1 MYSIHPSS
9 SDEDEKP
16 IGEGCHCI
24 TYCFTGLDHDTITS
38 TQTRVLLH
46 WYGIVVYCSK
56 Y

>member
-1 MYSIHPSS
+1 MYPIHPSS

-46 WYGIVVYCSK
+46 YPPK
-56 Y
+56 

>member
-1 MYSIHPSS
+1 MYHIHPS

-38 TQTRVLLH
+38 IQINYYVF
-46 WYGIVVYCSK
+46 VVQIQFQQ
-56 Y
+56 